1 AWDDGVNFIG
11 LWYLL
16 KAVAKR
22 MMDNKT
28 GGSIVFMTS
37 IVGAKRGIYPGSGTY
52 GATWGGIHELVR
64 VGIDLPYDRHALI
77 VEDKYH
83 RCAALNLTNIN
94 DKNLVVT
101 MDYILDETVWADF
114 MSRFIPEVESNREL
128 GFVNLRVRH
137 LDDNNTRKNRWLE
150 SAELI
155 GYTEGY
161 RDLLG
166 DQKIVGTKLSEK
178 AFKEAALEVFQNR
191 TDSSKWRRSF
201 GITALMI
208 SEAAR
213 FVPFKDALA
222 ENFANGTEMLLATEG
237 KGKYD

>member
-1 AWDDGVNFIG
+1 MLQFLDQ
-11 LWYLL
+11 
-16 KAVAKR
+16 
-22 MMDNKT
+22 
-28 GGSIVFMTS
+28 
-37 IVGAKRGIYPGSGTY
+37 
-52 GATWGGIHELVR
+52 
-64 VGIDLPYDRHALI
+64 VGIDLPYDRHAHI

-83 RCAALNLTNIN
+83 RCGALNLTNIN

-101 MDYILDETVWADF
+101 IDYILDETVWTDF

-128 GFVNLRVRH
+128 GFVSLRVRH
-137 LDDNNTRKNRWLE
+137 LDDMFSWVFRKLDVYLIAAIVGGVVHELGDRYYSNTRKNRWLE
-150 SAELI
+150 STELT
-155 GYTEGY
+155 GYTESY

-222 ENFANGTEMLLATEG
+222 ENFANGKSSLIVEKNRLVSRSVSTLNSNLLFFGRPTNL
-237 KGKYD
+237 DNFQCT